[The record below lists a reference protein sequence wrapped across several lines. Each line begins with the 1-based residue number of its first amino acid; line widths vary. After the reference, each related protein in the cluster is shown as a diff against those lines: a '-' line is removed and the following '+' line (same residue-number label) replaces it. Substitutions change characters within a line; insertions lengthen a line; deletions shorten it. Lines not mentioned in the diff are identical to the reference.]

1 MNKNVDE
8 IAALKIMISDVLKS
22 MTNNAAASDSSQD
35 HIEDTVVPHI
45 KMNAERIVD
54 LENSFNIF
62 KTGLN
67 NAFTSQEAL
76 TKTADLH
83 KLQISVIQEEFNS
96 HTQVV
101 DSLEDKLCQ
110 LFPHAFASTLP
121 SQQDAMSSSP
131 MPTPPSSNVKKK
143 DFR

>member
-1 MNKNVDE
+1 MHIRPGKY
-8 IAALKIMISDVLKS
+8 L
-22 MTNNAAASDSSQD
+22 SSR
-35 HIEDTVVPHI
+35 VVGWVGGWIIWKYNQLSP
-45 KMNAERIVD
+45 KLGWVGAWAE
-54 LENSFNIF
+54 LGNIF
-62 KTGLN
+62 RTGLN

-76 TKTADLH
+76 TKTAGLH
-83 KLQISVIQEEFNS
+83 KLQISVIQEEFYTY
-96 HTQVV
+96 TQVV

-121 SQQDAMSSSP
+121 SQQDAMSPSP